1 MTKVL
6 KMPLALANLSNT
18 NFDIH
23 QAFLPKKM
31 SMQEVSQNIYAYLE
45 NYSNW
50 GFNFIQFPDEIIIL
64 KRKDATQNQEF
75 FQAFGECLH
84 GVFIQDKSGKIWLIN
99 HDNEE
104 FSSELVF
111 VNSSLQ
117 QFIQSYQLL
126 LSKIFILKSAVF
138 DPDLL
143 AKTAQQQAL
152 DLQNLIF
159 NLDPNALQSGNF
171 WQIYVYFID
180 DLVIKLSLP
189 ISAYI
194 DSARL

>member
-1 MTKVL
+1 
-6 KMPLALANLSNT
+6 MPLTLANLAKT
-18 NFDIH
+18 NFEIY
-23 QAFLPKKM
+23 QTFSPKKM
-31 SMQEVSQNIYAYLE
+31 SIKEISQNVYGYLE
-45 NYSNW
+45 NYPNL
-50 GFNFIQFPDEIIIL
+50 GFNFIQFPDEIIVL
-64 KRKDATQNQEF
+64 KRKDPTQHQAIF
-75 FQAFGECLH
+75 YAFGECSH
-84 GVFIQDKSGKIWLIN
+84 QIFVQDESGKIWLIN

-171 WQIYVYFID
+171 WQIYVYFIE